1 VIAAVNGL
9 AYGGGCEIVE
19 ATHLS
24 VAGPEARFAKAEMK
38 QAGYS
43 VLGHSRIKILGRNYR
58 FNQSRPITGINQD
71 GQRAS
76 RRAGRYSQHVFV

>member
-24 VAGPEARFAKAEMK
+24 IAITRSSVSKAEIAISPTDPDVRVK
-38 QAGYS
+38 
-43 VLGHSRIKILGRNYR
+43 RIWLFI
-58 FNQSRPITGINQD
+58 S
-71 GQRAS
+71 
-76 RRAGRYSQHVFV
+76 